1 MYDNN
6 GKIVKKREFAK
17 VSLKEGLLLEE
28 EDSKD
33 TVYVYE
39 GDRLV
44 SYGGA
49 DLVYDVMGKPTTY
62 RGKAAK
68 WEKGRSLV
76 SYGGHTF
83 AYDAWGTCVVVNN
96 DGAEIADANHIGNL
110 NPFRYRGYYYDVETK
125 LYYLKTRYYD
135 PEVGR
140 FMTIDG
146 IEYLDPET
154 INGLNL
160 YAYCGNN
167 PVMRVDENGNAWWHW
182 LLGAV
187 AVVVLVAVVV
197 ASAIVTGGASLVA
210 MGVGFAIGATASV
223 VSQGVTNVI
232 NGNGFFDNINI
243 GTVLIGGLAG
253 AAFAGAAFVPGLGG
267 LAGAFGIGLAANV
280 ATSSIEQKSIGEI
293 LFNGLVGGLAAG
305 LAFGFGQFLSNAV
318 YSSNGFTFTTFFDA
332 ARVDGANLLRATLTG
347 FASSWYKFLPN
358 LAPGISRA
366 ILNMI
371 GKRGGNLFN
380 D

>member
-1 MYDNN
+1 M
-6 GKIVKKREFAK
+6 A
-17 VSLKEGLLLEE
+17 L
-28 EDSKD
+28 
-33 TVYVYE
+33 
-39 GDRLV
+39 
-44 SYGGA
+44 
-49 DLVYDVMGKPTTY
+49 
-62 RGKAAK
+62 
-68 WEKGRSLV
+68 
-76 SYGGHTF
+76 
-83 AYDAWGTCVVVNN
+83 
-96 DGAEIADANHIGNL
+96 
-110 NPFRYRGYYYDVETK
+110 
-125 LYYLKTRYYD
+125 
-135 PEVGR
+135 
-140 FMTIDG
+140 
-146 IEYLDPET
+146 
-154 INGLNL
+154 
-160 YAYCGNN
+160 
-167 PVMRVDENGNAWWHW
+167 
-182 LLGAV
+182 AV
-187 AVVVLVAVVV
+187 
-197 ASAIVTGGASLVA
+197 VTGGASLVA

-267 LAGAFGIGLAANV
+267 LAGVFGIGLAANV

-332 ARVDGANLLRATLTG
+332 DRVDGANLLRATLTG

-371 GKRGGNLFN
+371 GKRGGNLCN